1 MAPIIRTRRLI
12 PRSLTAIS
20 TGLSVFLLAIAV
32 ILPYSVSAA
41 RQAVSTA
48 LPDATSFSLSIQN
61 GNGNVLRGVYID
73 GLLALPVMQQPG
85 NNAGYVSTIDN
96 TVTQFA
102 MASQFG
108 TVGLLAHNYLSGQYF
123 SQLIPGMIITSIYGD
138 GRTEYFQVTQILRYR
153 ATSPYSVYSDFVDLD
168 TQEYLTGSAL
178 FAKVYTGSR
187 HITFQTCIT
196 QDGNSSWGRLFII
209 GQPVQYLSYVTKAD

>member
-1 MAPIIRTRRLI
+1 
-12 PRSLTAIS
+12 
-20 TGLSVFLLAIAV
+20 LSVFLLAIAI

-41 RQAVSTA
+41 RQTVSTA
-48 LPDATSFSLSIQN
+48 LPDVTSFSLSIQN

-73 GLLALPVMQQPG
+73 GLLALPVMQQPS

-168 TQEYLTGSAL
+168 TQEYLTGNAL

-187 HITFQTCIT
+187 HVTFQTCIT